1 MEKFK
6 GKKSKTGEGVLMLVS
21 TRKEKKTGT
30 CSLGFC
36 WYLSGPMSS
45 QPGSG
50 CTPVPGPGDA
60 FPVPT
65 PRSVIPRPQL
75 RRGPRGTRP
84 RSCSPRPHPGPATLL
99 SLPRDSLRDRGSGSR
114 RGRVRCQRSRVRAL
128 SLDLVLSCP
137 SLVRRVSGVRPRST
151 AGE

>member
-1 MEKFK
+1 
-6 GKKSKTGEGVLMLVS
+6 MLVS

-50 CTPVPGPGDA
+50 CSPVPGPGDA

-75 RRGPRGTRP
+75 SRGPRGTRP
-84 RSCSPRPHPGPATLL
+84 PSCSPRPP
-99 SLPRDSLRDRGSGSR
+99 LPRHPAEPPRGLARGPRLRFAAGTGK
-114 RGRVRCQRSRVRAL
+114 
-128 SLDLVLSCP
+128 
-137 SLVRRVSGVRPRST
+137 VSARQGTSSF
-151 AGE
+151 A

>member
-1 MEKFK
+1 
-6 GKKSKTGEGVLMLVS
+6 MLVS

-50 CTPVPGPGDA
+50 CSPVPGPGDA

-75 RRGPRGTRP
+75 SRGPRGTRP
-84 RSCSPRPHPGPATLL
+84 PSCSPRPPTPPPRGASPGTRSGTAAQV
-99 SLPRDSLRDRGSGSR
+99 RGGD
-114 RGRVRCQRSRVRAL
+114 G
-128 SLDLVLSCP
+128 
-137 SLVRRVSGVRPRST
+137 
-151 AGE
+151 